1 MDWSMT
7 FFEVL
12 TEAINYFMEYGFNSE
27 KSLEEWMQK
36 IKIAAI
42 QSMIPEY
49 QVEQEMVK
57 SMTAAYNRLVVKGG
71 LVNKNVSKYDIERL
85 KPKLRLELDRR
96 ILVSANLIKLNRQ
109 ESISNTLRRFQG
121 WATSI
126 PPGGTELTD
135 RNKTKKD
142 IKKSLSVIT
151 FEQRRVVIDQT
162 HKLVSNINDIVAVDN
177 GAIAAKW
184 HSHWR
189 QVNYDYRKDHKERD
203 DKIYIIRNSWADEK
217 GYLKHPNGYTDEI
230 TQPGEEVFCR
240 CNYQYIYNL
249 SSVKDLLTTKG
260 EKALQSA
267 KITFK

>member
-1 MDWSMT
+1 MT
-7 FFEVL
+7 FYEVL
-12 TEAINYFMEYGFNSE
+12 TEAINDIMEYGFDSE
-27 KSLEEWMQK
+27 KRLQDWMET
-36 IKIAAI
+36 IKIAAYN
-42 QSMIPEY
+42 SLIPES
-49 QVEQEMVK
+49 QVEQEMIK
-57 SMTAAYNRLVVKGG
+57 AMTAAYTRLVVKGG
-71 LVNKNVSKYDIERL
+71 LVRKNVTKYDVERL
-85 KPKLRLELDRR
+85 KPKLRNELDRR
-96 ILVSANLIKLNRQ
+96 ISTAANLIKLNRQ
-109 ESISNTLRRFQG
+109 EAISNTLRRFQG

-126 PPGGTELTD
+126 PPGGSKVTD

-142 IKKSLSVIT
+142 IRKSLSAIT